1 MPSNP
6 KHQAAFERACA
17 DARCTHQN
25 ALAEAQAEFDR
36 ALREAEATHP
46 KSADWLEE
54 ARHRHALAVRFA
66 DAVLNEKFAEA
77 RRRLLNADG

>member
-1 MPSNP
+1 MPSRP
-6 KHQAAFERACA
+6 IHQRTFEREVAA
-17 DARCTHQN
+17 ARNQHQN

-36 ALREAEATHP
+36 ALREAEAADP
-46 KSADWLEE
+46 KNPDWLEE